1 MTSTKISNRQIS
13 ENLINLNTDGASK
26 KEAQLFEKGIGK
38 SKVGLEVN
46 QLLDAKQLAMRLSL
60 SPWTIRKWR
69 AEKRIPFIRLG
80 RAIRYNFDEV
90 VSSLLKRSKG

>member
-1 MTSTKISNRQIS
+1 
-13 ENLINLNTDGASK
+13 
-26 KEAQLFEKGIGK
+26 
-38 SKVGLEVN
+38 
-46 QLLDAKQLAMRLSL
+46 MRLSL

-90 VSSLLKRSKG
+90 VSSLLKRSKE